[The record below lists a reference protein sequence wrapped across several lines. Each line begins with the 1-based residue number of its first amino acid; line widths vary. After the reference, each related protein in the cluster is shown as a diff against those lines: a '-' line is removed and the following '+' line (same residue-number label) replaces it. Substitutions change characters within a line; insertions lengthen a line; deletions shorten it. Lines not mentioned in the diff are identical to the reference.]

1 MIHNYYFLSVIP
13 LFLKRSVTILQLV
26 CKSYNYRSLSE
37 FGDMLEQSM
46 IDFFFIYKRP
56 KVVRLVHV
64 CTKLKIKNSSVHSN
78 STHGVQIRMLKSN
91 EKTIIKSPHHII
103 SIRMKGTFKML
114 LCCFSYGF
122 HPS

>member
-13 LFLKRSVTILQLV
+13 LLKRSVTILQLV

-64 CTKLKIKNSSVHSN
+64 CTILKIKNSSVQSN
-78 STHGVQIRMLKSN
+78 S
-91 EKTIIKSPHHII
+91 
-103 SIRMKGTFKML
+103 L
-114 LCCFSYGF
+114 LAAF
-122 HPS
+122 PT